1 MKPQSAEVL
10 HLLRASGLNGV
21 TQQDAIRFCQCYR
34 LAARIS
40 DLRADGHVIES
51 TSETYQGRRFAR
63 YRLVP
68 DPVQVTLFFADAV

>member
-40 DLRADGHVIES
+40 DLRAEGYVILSVQTSHDGK
-51 TSETYQGRRFAR
+51 RFAR
-63 YRLVP
+63 YILEDAPEQLVAG
-68 DPVQVTLFFADAV
+68 L

>member
-34 LAARIS
+34 LAARIA
-40 DLRADGHVIES
+40 DLRADGHAILSVQTIHD
-51 TSETYQGRRFAR
+51 GKRFAR
-63 YRLVP
+63 YILEDAPEQLV
-68 DPVQVTLFFADAV
+68 VGL